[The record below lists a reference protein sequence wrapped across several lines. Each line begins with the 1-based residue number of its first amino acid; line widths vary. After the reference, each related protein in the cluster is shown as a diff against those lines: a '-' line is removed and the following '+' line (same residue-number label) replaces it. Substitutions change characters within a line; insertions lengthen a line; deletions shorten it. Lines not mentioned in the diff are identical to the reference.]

1 MGPGPRVANLPLRVV
16 LDTNVL
22 VSALALRSRRLS
34 QLPQY
39 WFNGVI
45 VPVASNATLGELTNT
60 LRAPKFDLVPS
71 DVRGLLGDYVPWC
84 DIVEVVNPPGVPD
97 CRDPKDRPFLELAA
111 FAATDALVTGD
122 LDLLDLQPFFNVP
135 IMTPGEL
142 LASLQSL
149 T

>member
-1 MGPGPRVANLPLRVV
+1 MGPEPRLANLPLRVV

-39 WFNGVI
+39 WYNGI
-45 VPVASNATLGELTNT
+45 LVPVASTITLRELTNT
-60 LRAPKFDLVPS
+60 LRAPKFDLDTS
-71 DVRGLLGDYVPWC
+71 AVRGLLADYVPWC
-84 DIVEVVNPPGVPD
+84 EIVEVTNPPTVPD

-111 FAATDALVTGD
+111 FAGADALVSGD
-122 LDLLDLQPFFNVP
+122 LDLLGLQPFFDVP
-135 IMTPGEL
+135 IITPRDL
-142 LASLQSL
+142 LASLQPL

>member
-1 MGPGPRVANLPLRVV
+1 MPLRVV

-39 WFNGVI
+39 WYNGVLA
-45 VPVASNATLGELTNT
+45 PVTSTAILGELTNT

-71 DVRGLLGDYVPWC
+71 DIRGLLADYVPWC
-84 DIVEVVNPPGVPD
+84 DIVEVVNPPIVPD
-97 CRDPKDRPFLELAA
+97 CRDPKDRSFLELAA

-122 LDLLDLQPFFNVP
+122 LDLLELRPFFNVP
-135 IMTPGEL
+135 IMTPREL
-142 LASLQSL
+142 LASLQSVG
-149 T
+149 